1 MNDYLQGEHED
12 ANDFWQQLE
21 DAWFPHKGKG
31 KGKRKGKKG
40 KGKDKGDGK
49 QDANYANQQQPR
61 SLPAPSR
68 SSQASGSHQGF
79 FAHCVTTAAEVN
91 DSEVNLLSGMM
102 TSCQDE
108 ADCKVNNGEMI
119 FDGMSAPVRYSLS
132 KEMLTSAPDGFALMS
147 AEEEVNE
154 MQAISFLTENRFPPT
169 IAILDIGCTRAM
181 GSRRA
186 VDYFCNYVDNHPN
199 CGLWYSFEA
208 TKSKFYFANSQKA
221 SCSQKLVIYMYD
233 RAWTIHNTEFDIVE
247 EGEVPLL
254 MSLPQ
259 MRNLGFELRLTPQHA
274 YLTSVPLGIKYLELK
289 VAAST
294 HLVLDFQDI
303 AWYLSEV
310 RLQARREKSFYSH
323 FTHYEY
329 GHISV
334 DHNSDED
341 EAEHAYPVVDYWEVD
356 VHKRELIRHHKD
368 YRKILFP
375 ATKSCPV
382 DTDLLE
388 DLRLTI
394 IKKKEGGE
402 EIKKQDDWRKAK
414 WKDLQIGYEWRGRT
428 IFKFKPDAKIP
439 DLKIRKAGIEHR
451 GIGDPDAVVRSSS
464 ETGNQ
469 ASLQRRKVYH
479 PVVQKSL
486 CRQSFGIHPRVLI
499 HFGKDTSRNHLSL
512 HMI

>member
-21 DAWFPHKGKG
+21 EAWFSHKGKG

-68 SSQASGSHQGF
+68 TSQASGSNQGF
-79 FAHCVTTAAEVN
+79 FAHCVTTVAEVH
-91 DSEVNLLSGMM
+91 DSEVDLLSGMM

-108 ADCKVNNGEMI
+108 ADCKVNNGETI
-119 FDGMSAPVRYSLS
+119 FDDMSAPVRYSLS
-132 KEMLTSAPDGFALMS
+132 KEMLTDAPDGFALMS
-147 AEEEVNE
+147 AEEEVKE
-154 MQAISFLTENRFPPT
+154 TQAISFLTENRFPPA

-186 VDYFCNYVDNHPN
+186 VDYFCNYVDNHPD
-199 CGLWYSFEA
+199 CGLWYSFES

-233 RAWTIHNTEFDIVE
+233 RAWTIHHAEFDIVE

-274 YLTSVPLGIKYLELK
+274 YLTSVPLGIKFLELK

-303 AWYLSEV
+303 AWYLSDV

-341 EAEHAYPVVDYWEVD
+341 EAEHAYPVVDY
-356 VHKRELIRHHKD
+356 
-368 YRKILFP
+368 
-375 ATKSCPV
+375 
-382 DTDLLE
+382 
-388 DLRLTI
+388 
-394 IKKKEGGE
+394 
-402 EIKKQDDWRKAK
+402 
-414 WKDLQIGYEWRGRT
+414 
-428 IFKFKPDAKIP
+428 
-439 DLKIRKAGIEHR
+439 
-451 GIGDPDAVVRSSS
+451 
-464 ETGNQ
+464 
-469 ASLQRRKVYH
+469 
-479 PVVQKSL
+479 
-486 CRQSFGIHPRVLI
+486 
-499 HFGKDTSRNHLSL
+499 
-512 HMI
+512 